1 MRRLF
6 WGGVV
11 GILAPCSFGQ
21 ILDDQIHYYTYG
33 NVAHSLLILGSSD
46 SRTGGGL
53 SLAAGRKDPKL
64 RLFRNIEGELIWE
77 GYYLVTSGKNTSS
90 EFPAEQTEALG
101 LLATARYRWPIRHDL
116 SFYGDL
122 GFGVQ
127 FVNHVTKDLRL
138 ANNTTPVFGMGV
150 EFAYQNK
157 TALLVGTRVLHAS
170 NAGRTD
176 PNPGQNMLQ
185 WYIGFRYQH

>member
-1 MRRLF
+1 MRGLIF
-6 WGGVV
+6 GGAACL
-11 GILAPCSFGQ
+11 LAPSTFAQ
-21 ILDDQIHYYTYG
+21 ALDDQFHYYTYG

-53 SLAAGRKDPKL
+53 SMAVGRLDPKL
-64 RLFRNIEGELIWE
+64 RLFRHVDGELIWE
-77 GYYLVTSGKNTSS
+77 GYYLVTNGKSNTQ
-90 EFPAEQTEALG
+90 FPAETTEAWG
-101 LLATARYRWPIRHDL
+101 ALATARYRWTVRRGI

-127 FVNHVTKDLRL
+127 FVDHVTKDLRL
-138 ANNTTPVFGMGV
+138 ANNTTPVFGIGL
-150 EFAYQNK
+150 EFSYANK
-157 TALLVGTRVLHAS
+157 TALLLGGRVLHAS
-170 NAGRTD
+170 NAGRTS